1 MTHDQA
7 QTRRDDDKPVKLTV
21 TLSAALHRNLVA
33 YAEVL
38 AKEVGKPVEAPKLI
52 APTLEK
58 FIASDRGF
66 AKSRNATKKVKVS
79 TAPSSK
85 PLLGFPLSSSGQS

>member
-38 AKEVGKPVEAPKLI
+38 AKEVGKPVEAQSWPR
-52 APTLEK
+52 K
-58 FIASDRGF
+58 F
-66 AKSRNATKKVKVS
+66 
-79 TAPSSK
+79 
-85 PLLGFPLSSSGQS
+85 GQ